1 MYVCVFVCVCMCVF
15 VCVCMVCTL
24 CVYSLEIEGDV
35 SNVAASLR
43 PAT

>member
-1 MYVCVFVCVCMCVF
+1 MCVFVCVCMYVCVF

-35 SNVAASLR
+35 SNVAVDLR